1 MEKFHFT
8 LISGNQQSTTIR
20 NVEEVSFELE
30 DIEAGC
36 SKDEVDYANRR
47 KKSDETGLFPMDFA
61 STYVYSF

>member
-1 MEKFHFT
+1 ME
-8 LISGNQQSTTIR
+8 N
-20 NVEEVSFELE
+20 VSFELE